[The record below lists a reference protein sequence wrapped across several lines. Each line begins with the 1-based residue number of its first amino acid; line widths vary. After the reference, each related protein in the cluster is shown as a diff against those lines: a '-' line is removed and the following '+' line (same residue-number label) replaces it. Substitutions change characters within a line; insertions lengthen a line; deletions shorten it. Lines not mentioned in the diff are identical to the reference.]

1 MTGPVVAVSG
11 TAVTSPAV
19 SDTAV
24 SDTAE
29 SDTAESDTGVRTSAG
44 GEPQPPGAP
53 LVALAGVAVYSG
65 MAVAVLAFGVASAVA
80 AASPAWHEVLH
91 EWGLRTGLAGRAAL
105 AMADASHRVQP
116 PTQLVLDY
124 GFSLFNL
131 ALAGLLVWL
140 RPRERTA
147 LLLATAMVGTAA
159 VFNLQAYGVYEALA
173 ATPIDTALHL
183 GLQLVA
189 AVSYVFA
196 LLCFPDGRLVPRWP
210 RWALAA
216 LYVPLTAVVATLA
229 FRVEGTSRTVAL
241 IMYFGL
247 LTPMA
252 GVAAQAYRY
261 RRSPTPLERQQARLV
276 FWALIPALLVGLF
289 VLTSAARETA
299 FTGFA
304 GRPVALIPV
313 ALFRVFQPVF
323 ALIPLALFAGILRY
337 RLWNI
342 ERVISRTLLYGILAG
357 FVSFVYVAV
366 VVGIGRAVG
375 SHGNNAVLSIL
386 ATGVVAVAFEPVKA
400 RVNRFANRLVYGKRA
415 TPYEVLSELSERM
428 AESVPTEELL
438 SRVARTIAEGTGA
451 VRSDVWLV
459 VGDDAR
465 VVATWPQ
472 GAAAAAGL
480 APAVLTAEELAKDG
494 VYIPGVTESVT
505 VRHHGEALGALAVT
519 KPAGE
524 SLTPTEEKL
533 LADVGAQA
541 GLVLRN
547 VRLNAE
553 LMARLDELRSS
564 RQRLV
569 AAQDEERRRLERN
582 LHDGAQQQ
590 LVALKVMVGLVE
602 RMAEEGEPVAELLA
616 EVTKAAGEALENLR
630 DLARG
635 IYPPLLAAE
644 GLPAAL
650 RAHAAKVPVPVTIE
664 VDGVGRYPQ
673 DIEAAVYFCCLEALQ
688 NVSKYAGASAVTL
701 MLQQLDGVLCFR
713 LADDGKGFDP
723 VTTVYGSGCQNMADR
738 LDALGGS
745 LQIASEAGWGTAVSG
760 RIPCSPL
767 PAAAGTG
774 PQ

>member
-1 MTGPVVAVSG
+1 MASG
-11 TAVTSPAV
+11 DA
-19 SDTAV
+19 
-24 SDTAE
+24 
-29 SDTAESDTGVRTSAG
+29 GVG
-44 GEPQPPGAP
+44 GRPSRAP
-53 LVALAGVAVYSG
+53 LAALALLAAYTA
-65 MAVAVLAFGVASAVA
+65 MAVAVLGFGVASAVA
-80 AASPAWHEVLH
+80 AASPSWHEVLH
-91 EWGLRTGLAGRAAL
+91 QWGLRPDILGRAAL

-116 PTQLVLDY
+116 PVQLALDY

-147 LLLATAMVGTAA
+147 LLLATALVGTAA
-159 VFNLQAYGVYEALA
+159 VFNLQAYGVYEALV
-173 ATPIDTALHL
+173 ATPLDTSLHL
-183 GLQLVA
+183 GFQLVA
-189 AVSYVFA
+189 ALSYVFA

-210 RWALAA
+210 RWALSL
-216 LYVPLTAVVATLA
+216 LYVLLTALVATLA
-229 FRVEGTSRTVAL
+229 FEVGGTSRTVAL

-247 LTPMA
+247 LTPIA

-261 RRSPTPLERQQARLV
+261 RRSPTPLDRQQARLL
-276 FWALIPALLVGLF
+276 FWALTPALLVGLF
-289 VLTSAARETA
+289 VLTSGARQTA

-304 GRPVALIPV
+304 GRPVTLIPV
-313 ALFRVFQPVF
+313 ELFRVFQPVF

-342 ERVISRTLLYGILAG
+342 ERVISRTLFYGILAG
-357 FVSFVYVAV
+357 FVSAVYVGV

-375 SHGNNAVLSIL
+375 AQGNNVALSIL
-386 ATGVVAVAFEPVKA
+386 ATGVVAVAFEPAKA

-438 SRVARTIAEGTGA
+438 SRVARIIAEGTGA
-451 VRSDVWLV
+451 RRADVWLV
-459 VGDDAR
+459 VGDEAR
-465 VVATWPQ
+465 VAATWPQ
-472 GAAAAAGL
+472 GAAAGL
-480 APAVLTAEELAKDG
+480 EPAVLAAEDLAQERSP
-494 VYIPGVTESVT
+494 IPSATVSVT
-505 VRHHGEALGALAVT
+505 VRHHGEVLGALAVT
-519 KPAGE
+519 KPVGE
-524 SLTPTEEKL
+524 ALTPTEEKL

-553 LMARLDELRSS
+553 LMARLDDLRSS

-616 EVTKAAGEALENLR
+616 EVTRAAGEALENLR

-650 RAHAAKVPVPVTIE
+650 RAQAAKVPFAMTVDA
-664 VDGVGRYPQ
+664 DGVERYPQ
-673 DIEAAVYFCCLEALQ
+673 EMEAAVYFCCLEALQ
-688 NVSKYAGASAVTL
+688 NVSKYAGASGVTVTL
-701 MLQQLDGVLCFR
+701 RGGDGLLGFSV
-713 LADDGKGFDP
+713 ADDGKGFDP
-723 VTTVYGSGCQNMADR
+723 ANTSYGSGCQNMVDR
-738 LDALGGS
+738 IDALGGN
-745 LQIASEAGWGTAVSG
+745 LEIISEVDRGTTVSG
-760 RIPCSPL
+760 RVPCS
-767 PAAAGTG
+767 A
-774 PQ
+774 